1 MHAPISELY
10 FWRMVSLL
18 FCSSMWSRLGL
29 LASIVASTQPV
40 LPPTQ
45 AQVAQR
51 FLGEILRADYPAAY
65 HRLAPE
71 VRAKLR
77 PVAFAAAAQPL
88 QQLGQQRGAAVR
100 LYKLGTRLSG
110 RGGPGRW
117 FYSFSFAS
125 DSARR
130 PPPVLL
136 EVTFR
141 DTTSRQVLGFGLR
154 RR

>member
-1 MHAPISELY
+1 MAYPSFHVSIQGRLLY
-10 FWRMVSLL
+10 G
-18 FCSSMWSRLGL
+18 LGL
-29 LASIVASTQPV
+29 LANILASAQIALT
-40 LPPTQ
+40 PTQ

-51 FLGEILRADYPAAY
+51 FLGEILQADYSAAY

-71 VRAKLR
+71 VRTTLR

-88 QQLGQQRGAAVR
+88 NQLGQQRGAAVR
-100 LYKLGTRLSG
+100 LYKLGTRLNG